1 MQGCCRETYWTTSF
15 EYNNSKCRF
24 QLRSF
29 KTRFDNFMKLEN
41 YGYPNSKT
49 QKH

>member
-15 EYNNSKCRF
+15 ENNSKCRF

-41 YGYPNSKT
+41 YGYPNSNT